1 MNSDSQIKFIFDRT
15 EIQEKLVSYAIALDQ
30 RDWKELDKI
39 FVNDAKAVY
48 GDKEIGA
55 EYKCNSR
62 EEIRQMCKDNL
73 NGCGPTQHLFGNFRI
88 KINGNKAK
96 SKCSAQ
102 VGHVGKSPNENETY
116 EMWGEY
122 QDKWKKKADGWKI
135 IERRL
140 IVLNEFG
147 NRDKVLGP

>member
-1 MNSDSQIKFIFDRT
+1 MRCLFKWTIRCQRFVCGCS
-15 EIQEKLVSYAIALDQ
+15 SYYWQ
-30 RDWKELDKI
+30 K
-39 FVNDAKAVY
+39 
-48 GDKEIGA
+48 
-55 EYKCNSR
+55 
-62 EEIRQMCKDNL
+62 
-73 NGCGPTQHLFGNFRI
+73 GCGENFRI

-102 VGHVGKSPNENETY
+102 VGHVGKSPNKNETY
-116 EMWGEY
+116 EMWGVY
-122 QDKWKKKADGWKI
+122 QDKWKKKTDGWKI

>member
-1 MNSDSQIKFIFDRT
+1 
-15 EIQEKLVSYAIALDQ
+15 
-30 RDWKELDKI
+30 
-39 FVNDAKAVY
+39 
-48 GDKEIGA
+48 
-55 EYKCNSR
+55 
-62 EEIRQMCKDNL
+62 MCKDNL